1 MVSGKLWSIRAK
13 YFHLK
18 QVAHGPRLAHLSD
31 TATADMQML
40 CNIFPILSLQLM
52 KGSSFKQ
59 FLVLKKNIWAGQSM
73 EHDDL
78 NKLSITFQQ
87 Y

>member
-1 MVSGKLWSIRAK
+1 MEKKKKGKKNKMPMGHSSLTS
-13 YFHLK
+13 
-18 QVAHGPRLAHLSD
+18 V

-59 FLVLKKNIWAGQSM
+59 FLVLKKNICSGQSM
-73 EHDDL
+73 ERDDL
-78 NKLSITFQQ
+78 NKLLITFQQ
-87 Y
+87 

>member
-1 MVSGKLWSIRAK
+1 MTTKWIFDK
-13 YFHLK
+13 K
-18 QVAHGPRLAHLSD
+18 KKKKHGPRLAHLSD
-31 TATADMQML
+31 TATTDMQML

-73 EHDDL
+73 EHDGL
-78 NKLSITFQQ
+78 NKFSITFQQ